1 MRYFFETIE
10 DEAIIGRQVAK
21 WQKERKINI
30 IEKGDPIDAI
40 RTDVIKIQRSL
51 KTLEKAGINEEVM
64 VAYIRTKGVSKSMIY
79 EVLNHQKDFFKK
91 LKLN

>member
-10 DEAIIGRQVAK
+10 DEATIGRQVAK
-21 WQKERKINI
+21 WEKERKINI

-51 KTLEKAGINEEVM
+51 KTLEKSGIDKEVM
-64 VAYIRTKGVSKSMIY
+64 VAYIRTKGVSKGAIDD
-79 EVLNHQKDFFKK
+79 VLYHQKEFFKK
-91 LKLN
+91 LKMA